1 MKKLIL
7 IALLLLLIQVSGFA
21 QTDDDD
27 TQFWNETTVEFSL
40 YKDQNQ
46 KEKVNGVVIG
56 NLRVTDNITDLS
68 DKRIGFGLKI
78 KATNNITITPSYL
91 FRTQTSSGS
100 NRYEHRLRLDIV
112 PKKSWKNL
120 SIENR
125 SRFEHRIKTSGRTD
139 DTFYR
144 NRTKLKFPVKSG
156 DKTIF
161 SPYISNDTYFDLQNV
176 NVYRNDTLG
185 GIERKI
191 NKNLTTEFFYQYRR
205 NIQSGTKNIHVI
217 GVNLK
222 FKVNN

>member
-1 MKKLIL
+1 MRKLIL
-7 IALLLLLIQVSGFA
+7 ITLLTLLITVTCFA

-27 TQFWNETTVEFSL
+27 IQFWNETTVEFSL
-40 YKDQNQ
+40 HKDQNQ
-46 KEKVNGVVIG
+46 KERINGLIIG
-56 NLRVTDNITDLS
+56 NLRVTDNISDLS

-78 KATNNITITPSYL
+78 KATENITITPSYL
-91 FRTQTSSGS
+91 FRTQTSSGPT
-100 NRYEHRLRLDIV
+100 RYEHRLRLDIV
-112 PKKSWKNL
+112 PKKNWKNF

-125 SRFEHRIKTSGRTD
+125 SRFEHRIKTNGRTD

-144 NRTKLKFPVKSG
+144 NRTKLKFLVKSG

-161 SPYISNDTYFDLQNV
+161 SPYISNDTYFDLRNV

-191 NKNLTTEFFYQYRR
+191 NKNLTAEFFYQYRR

-217 GVNLK
+217 GLNLK
-222 FKVNN
+222 FKIDN

>member
-1 MKKLIL
+1 MKKPIL
-7 IALLLLLIQVSGFA
+7 ITLLTLLFTVSYFA
-21 QTDDDD
+21 QTDDDI
-27 TQFWNETTVEFSL
+27 QFWNETTVEFSF
-40 YKDQNQ
+40 KRDQNQ
-46 KEKVNGVVIG
+46 KEQINGLVIG

-78 KATNNITITPSYL
+78 KATENITITPSYL
-91 FRTQTSSGS
+91 FRTQTSSGP

-112 PKKSWKNL
+112 PKKSWKNF

-139 DTFYR
+139 ETFYR
-144 NRTKLKFPVKSG
+144 NRTKLKIPVKSG

-161 SPYISNDTYFDLQNV
+161 SPFISNDTYFDLRNV
-176 NVYRNDTLG
+176 NVYRNDTVG

-217 GVNLK
+217 GLNLK
-222 FKVNN
+222 FKIDN